1 MLLSAPGVALA
12 AILLTAPG
20 VLWAISYYPSGS
32 YATRVAVG
40 LALGLAFQWHVCA
53 LLAAGP
59 GITRLTVTL
68 ATSVGLLIAGALA
81 WRKRHTFRLRQAPW
95 KSRHAWLLLAIL
107 GVSTG
112 ISAIPLAVHS
122 IPQGWDPSFHTL
134 LASTTVATGRLPTWA
149 PYEPIPLN
157 YPYGPHVFIAEISL
171 LTGIAP
177 DQVFG
182 VLLNLLT
189 PLATGLALYGF
200 ARQAWRDAGAALGAV
215 AAYAFLGNWGS
226 LDYGAWGG
234 LPNAL
239 GCFLLLAFLLVFF
252 ARGAEWTRVLVGGLL
267 LGALPLAHHH
277 VTLTAAL
284 LLAGYGLALGVWA
297 LAKRGQPAGRLA
309 VHQLR
314 RLGLTA
320 LVAFVTV
327 SYYAVPY
334 LARARDVGNS
344 DVLRY
349 ADHFTGLI
357 SDKNGW
363 LLWVVALA
371 GMGYVAILAPE
382 RNRMKSSL
390 HIRRTGALAF
400 TVIASILLLL
410 AFLLGFYGYRAYSLC
425 VYHQPYTAFTPTRF
439 LTDLTYFLAVFA
451 GLPLALLWR
460 WARAAGM
467 GAVDAMRWLRARWTR
482 PALRGV
488 IALALLITAGLT
500 MLSQFVPD
508 QGHLEPGESAAFAW
522 IERST
527 PADTVVMNLDPTN
540 RWTPYFTRREVTQ
553 TPIPTSEFTS
563 GYVAEKRYLAGVL
576 LSLLR
581 GDRLIA
587 FAADGTALAALAA
600 RPVAL
605 LSDSRLPPAWNGSL
619 RFQATPELVYMLG
632 NAFGQTLEQTP
643 AARWWNGQRPP
654 PAGWQ
659 TSEDPAGWGAQPP
672 TLPTTTGNVY
682 LRLTVPGGTPSPLRV
697 SCEAPSGGRLF
708 IDGKAVP
715 ESCIGS
721 WQTFPELATPGT
733 HQLAFLALPGR
744 ALGPWF
750 DVAVVMGRN

>member
-20 VLWAISYYPSGS
+20 VLWALYCYPSGS

-53 LLAAGP
+53 LLAVGP
-59 GITRLTVTL
+59 GITRLTVTI

-95 KSRHAWLLLAIL
+95 QSRHAWLLLAIL

-134 LASTTVATGRLPTWA
+134 LASTTVVTGRLPTWA

-157 YPYGPHVFIAEISL
+157 YPYGSHVFIAEISL
-171 LTGIAP
+171 LTGTAP

-182 VLLNLLT
+182 VLLNLLM
-189 PLATGLALYGF
+189 PLATGLALYAF
-200 ARQAWRDAGAALGAV
+200 ARLAWRDAGAALGAV
-215 AAYAFLGNWGS
+215 AAYTFLGNWGS

-252 ARGAEWTRVLVGGLL
+252 ACGAEWTRVIVGGLL

-314 RLGLTA
+314 RLGLIA

-357 SDKNGW
+357 FDKNGW

-371 GMGYVAILAPE
+371 GMGYMTTTALV
-382 RNRMKSSL
+382 RNRVKSSV
-390 HIRRTGALAF
+390 HIHWTGALAF
-400 TVIASILLLL
+400 TVVASILLLL
-410 AFLLGFYGYRAYSLC
+410 AFLLGFYGYRAYSLS
-425 VYHQPYTAFTPTRF
+425 VYQQPYTAFTPTRF

-451 GLPLALLWR
+451 GFPLAVLWR
-460 WARAAGM
+460 WASVSGAG
-467 GAVDAMRWLRARWTR
+467 AMHWLRAPWTR
-482 PALRGV
+482 SALRV
-488 IALALLITAGLT
+488 AIALALLITAGLNI
-500 MLSQFVPD
+500 LSQFVPD

-522 IERST
+522 IEHST
-527 PADTVVMNLDPTN
+527 PTSTVVMNLDPTN
-540 RWTPYFTRREVTQ
+540 RWAPYFTRREVTQ

-576 LSLLR
+576 LSLIR
-581 GDRLIA
+581 GDRLVA
-587 FAADGTALAALAA
+587 FAADGTALPALAA
-600 RPVAL
+600 RPVAM
-605 LSDSRLPPAWNGSL
+605 LSDSRLPPAWDGSL
-619 RFQATPELVYMLG
+619 RFRAGPELVYMLG
-632 NAFGQTLEQTP
+632 NAFGQMLEQTP
-643 AARWWNGQRPP
+643 TARWWNGERPP

-659 TSEDPAGWGAQPP
+659 TSEDPARWGVLPP
-672 TLPTTTGNVY
+672 ALPTASGDVY
-682 LRLTVPGGTPSPLRV
+682 LRLTVPGGPPLPLRV

-721 WQTFPELATPGT
+721 WQTFPELATPGM
-733 HQLAFLALPGR
+733 HQLAFMAFPGR

>member
-20 VLWAISYYPSGS
+20 VLWALYCYPSGS

-53 LLAAGP
+53 LLAVGP
-59 GITRLTVTL
+59 GITRLTVTI

-95 KSRHAWLLLAIL
+95 QSRHAWLLLAIL

-134 LASTTVATGRLPTWA
+134 LASTTVVTGRLPTWA

-157 YPYGPHVFIAEISL
+157 YPYGSHVFIAEISL

-182 VLLNLLT
+182 VLLNLLM
-189 PLATGLALYGF
+189 PLATGLALYAF
-200 ARQAWRDAGAALGAV
+200 ARLAWRDAGAALGAV
-215 AAYAFLGNWGS
+215 AAYTFLGNWGS

-252 ARGAEWTRVLVGGLL
+252 ACGAEWTRVIVGGLL

-314 RLGLTA
+314 RLGLIA

-357 SDKNGW
+357 FDKNGW

-371 GMGYVAILAPE
+371 GMGYMTTTALV
-382 RNRMKSSL
+382 RNRVKSSV
-390 HIRRTGALAF
+390 HIHWTGALAF
-400 TVIASILLLL
+400 TVVASILLLL
-410 AFLLGFYGYRAYSLC
+410 AFLLGFYGYRAYSLS
-425 VYHQPYTAFTPTRF
+425 VYQQPYTAFTPTRF

-451 GLPLALLWR
+451 GFPLAVLWR
-460 WARAAGM
+460 WASVSGAG
-467 GAVDAMRWLRARWTR
+467 AMHWLRAPWTR
-482 PALRGV
+482 SALRV
-488 IALALLITAGLT
+488 AIALALLITAGLNI
-500 MLSQFVPD
+500 LSQFVPD

-522 IERST
+522 IEHST
-527 PADTVVMNLDPTN
+527 PTSTVVMNLDPTN
-540 RWTPYFTRREVTQ
+540 RWAPYFTRREVTQ

-576 LSLLR
+576 LSLIR
-581 GDRLIA
+581 GDRLVA
-587 FAADGTALAALAA
+587 FAADGTALPALAA
-600 RPVAL
+600 RPVAM
-605 LSDSRLPPAWNGSL
+605 LSDSRLPPAWDGSL
-619 RFQATPELVYMLG
+619 RFRAGPELVYMLG
-632 NAFGQTLEQTP
+632 NAFGQMLEQTP
-643 AARWWNGQRPP
+643 TARWWNGQRPP

-659 TSEDPAGWGAQPP
+659 TSEDPARWGVLPP
-672 TLPTTTGNVY
+672 ALPTASGDVY
-682 LRLTVPGGTPSPLRV
+682 LRLTVPGGPPLPLRV

-721 WQTFPELATPGT
+721 WQTFPELATPGM
-733 HQLAFLALPGR
+733 HQLAFMAFPGR